1 MRCIWCDHETTS
13 DESTATDQVRYANKE
28 HIFPEAVGGKR
39 CLPQGLVCKQCNDD
53 LGKDVDQYLKVSDIS
68 MMHQYQIVDG
78 IPGKSRGKEDR
89 LRKLA
94 QKEEIN
100 HYTSGTMIKRSQE
113 ESSIDFVN
121 AEFYLYDE
129 KLSRALHKCLINS
142 IVDMQKLE
150 KLPEALQAIKNYV
163 ISGEGQETGWA
174 LGLAYANVFRRYDF
188 EPFCDTLF
196 LDAAGNVVAG
206 VLVFPSLL
214 AIAGCAPNTITK
226 EFLWINARK
235 LYKTKHQTQPSTEG
249 ALDLISYFKGHGFSE
264 ISDRK
269 SVHQKM
275 HMILVRNHKRGHPIP
290 GKLQC
295 LARCVYCGQVNS
307 TGVVYEKAQIL
318 QQSNHNYGGS
328 KNDWN
333 AYEPEDMSLIFD
345 AAEMQYFDRI
355 FKNYQ
360 GTGIQVD
367 IKKLESL
374 RKTWAARTI
383 CCIGCGGY
391 TYAQPKDFFF

>member
-1 MRCIWCDHETTS
+1 MRCIWCGHETTS
-13 DESTATDQVRYANKE
+13 DKSAATDQVRYANKE
-28 HIFPEAVGGKR
+28 HIFPEAVRGKR

-68 MMHQYQIVDG
+68 MMYQYQIVDG

-100 HYTSGTMIKRSQE
+100 HYTSGTKIRHSQE
-113 ESSIDFVN
+113 ESSTSFVN

-129 KLSRALHKCLINS
+129 KFSRALHKCLINS
-142 IVDMQKLE
+142 IIDMQKLE
-150 KLPEALQAIKNYV
+150 ELPAALQAIKNCI

-206 VLVFPSLL
+206 ILVFPSLL

-226 EFLWINARK
+226 ELLWRTARH
-235 LYKTKHQTQPSTEG
+235 LYKKYQAQPSTEG

-269 SVHQKM
+269 SVHQKL
-275 HMILVRNHKRGHPIP
+275 HMILVRNHKRGNSIP
-290 GKLQC
+290 GKLQR
-295 LARCVYCGQVNS
+295 LARCVYCEQINP
-307 TGVVYEKAQIL
+307 TGVDYQKAQIL
-318 QQSNHNYGGS
+318 QKSNHTFHGS

-333 AYEPEDMSLIFD
+333 AYEPEDMPLIFD
-345 AAEMQYFDRI
+345 AAYAQYFDRH
-355 FKNYQ
+355 FQTYQ
-360 GTGIQVD
+360 GNGIQVD
-367 IKKLESL
+367 VKKLESL